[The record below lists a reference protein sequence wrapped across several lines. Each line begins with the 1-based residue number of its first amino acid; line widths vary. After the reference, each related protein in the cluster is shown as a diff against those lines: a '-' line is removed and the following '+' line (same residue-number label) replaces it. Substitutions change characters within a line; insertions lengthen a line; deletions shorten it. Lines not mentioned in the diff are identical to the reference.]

1 MSDCS
6 TNAFKVPE
14 GMCSCNR
21 SRGYDDLLQRYQQLE
36 QVAKVMLGGYRNLK
50 DINCLASEVYEEL
63 CEHLEA
69 LGVDVRCQ

>member
-21 SRGYDDLLQRYQQLE
+21 SRGYDELLQRYQQLE
-36 QVAKVMLGGYRNLK
+36 QVAKEMHALLLPGCGKAKYGK
-50 DINCLASEVYEEL
+50 K
-63 CEHLEA
+63 LEA
-69 LGVDVRCQ
+69 LGVSLDG